1 MYSFNDKEMFYDVA
15 DGLGI
20 VVNITTGIYYSLN
33 NAGTAV
39 FEQLKAGAD
48 PKAISGELSKLQLC
62 PADIEQ
68 RVLTFADSL
77 VQKGILIEDSTPGNE
92 PSPFDSQSFSDGFD
106 LAVDEFHE
114 VQDLIMADPI
124 HDVDPNYGWPAM
136 KDDEKK

>member
-20 VVNITTGIYYSLN
+20 VINITTGIYYALN

-48 PKAISGELSKLQLC
+48 PKAVAREISKIQLC
-62 PADIEQ
+62 PADMEQ
-68 RVLTFADSL
+68 RVLTFADGL
-77 VQKGILIEDSTPGNE
+77 VQKGILVDDGTRGTE
-92 PSPFDSQSFSDGFD
+92 PAPFDPKAFSENFN
-106 LAVDEFHE
+106 LAADEFHE

-136 KDDEKK
+136 KDDETK